1 MTDTPLTQCLCYHS
15 EHCHFCE
22 MDLVTDEREHLTED
36 EQWADYVLTIGGN
49 RFHILAHAYC
59 AEGQIGVERG

>member
-1 MTDTPLTQCLCYHS
+1 MSDLTQCSCYTS
-15 EHCHFCE
+15 DVCHFCTVE
-22 MDLVTDEREHLTED
+22 LED
-36 EQWADYVLTIGGN
+36 EPVGDEFAWADYVLTIGSG